1 MAKLL
6 SNDGG
11 IWSRVIHQANT
22 NTEEPS
28 EWGLPCI
35 LGNCPL
41 ENKVAEKLALP
52 KPCISPSSN
61 YESEIITETSKALET
76 RFSIPC
82 FLRSDDFGLISRVV
96 AVVYLLTG
104 VSQFPFNTKQDKC
117 SSNII
122 LLSILLNLFL
132 IFKIDFIF
140 RGILGS

>member
-11 IWSRVIHQANT
+11 TWSCVIYQANT

-35 LGNCPL
+35 LGNSPL

-61 YESEIITETSKALET
+61 SESEITETSKALKT

-82 FLRSDDFGLISRVV
+82 CLRSDDFGLISRVV
-96 AVVYLLTG
+96 AVVYPLTG
-104 VSQFPFNTKQDKC
+104 VLQFPFNTKQDKC

-122 LLSILLNLFL
+122 LLSILLNLIL

-140 RGILGS
+140 RGVLGS